1 MEFNSIY
8 KNGKPDYF
16 FITIDSK
23 KVNALSSNP
32 TLSSLTLITRVVV
45 VSKK

>member
-16 FITIDSK
+16 FITIDRK
-23 KVNALSSNP
+23 KVNALSFSRISSSPTSN
-32 TLSSLTLITRVVV
+32 THVVV
-45 VSKK
+45 VSER